1 MQPPALADRRPA
13 LHSTH
18 LAAPSPE
25 QAGDYVLCGWRV
37 RSELMLP
44 EARPWSGD
52 DRLPDITIRFGPAPD
67 VPNPI
72 REGRPGLARIGR
84 GGDCSL
90 EAADIAR
97 YRVTA
102 GSEVVVEPHADA
114 DEVMLRAWLLGP
126 VLGIL
131 CHQRG
136 LFPLHASCVRFAGHA
151 VALTGRPGAGKS
163 TLAGA
168 LVQRGHGLVS
178 DDVCAIDVAAS
189 GGPMVLPSFPR
200 LKLWEDAM
208 ERLGIAADGVPRAP
222 SDRPKFHF
230 CQPGPFDPSPVR
242 LRAIYLL
249 DRMSRGGSDAIRSER
264 GAHAAH
270 ALATE
275 IFRPGIGFRLASKAA
290 VLDAAMRIA
299 SAVPVM
305 RVPLRADE
313 EPLGATAARIEA
325 DFVGALAQ
333 AGDAIAPPAR

>member
-1 MQPPALADRRPA
+1 MRPAEHRADRGSTRLEAPA
-13 LHSTH
+13 SAH
-18 LAAPSPE
+18 
-25 QAGDYVLCGWRV
+25 QADHVLCGWRV
-37 RSELMLP
+37 RSQLKLP
-44 EARPWSGD
+44 EARSWDGD
-52 DRLPDITIRFGPAPD
+52 DRPPDITIRLGAAPD

-84 GGDCSL
+84 SGDCSL
-90 EAADIAR
+90 EAAGVAR
-97 YRVTA
+97 YLVTA
-102 GSEVVVEPHADA
+102 GGEVVVEPRDDA

-136 LFPLHASCVRFAGHA
+136 LFPLHASCVRIAGHA

-163 TLAGA
+163 TLAAA

-189 GGPMVLPSFPR
+189 GGPTVLPSFPR

-208 ERLGIAADGVPRAP
+208 ARLGIAAEGVPRGP

-230 CQPGPFDPSPVR
+230 CQPGPFDLSPAR

-249 DRMSRGGSDAIRSER
+249 DRMPRGGSDAIRPER

-305 RVPLRADE
+305 RMPLRPDE

-325 DFVGALAQ
+325 DLAGALAQ
-333 AGDAIAPPAR
+333 ADDAIAPPAR